1 MKLERLLRFLAF
13 STFIYAGL
21 APWNSAWA
29 VITVDPDFTGTLI
42 LTAPDGNVTLFESGD
57 PLPVIQD
64 GATLE
69 VFDGNL
75 TIHIEGDEH
84 VQVGC
89 FGQNQT
95 AGGGSTASLS
105 CGESSGT
112 LKIGDKEY
120 ALSAQPEEKPA
131 PTAAAEPTGVPLDGT
146 VNPDSRSIQASPQ
159 S

>member
-1 MKLERLLRFLAF
+1 MKLKRLLRYLAV
-13 STFIYAGL
+13 SSFICAGFTSSRFAL
-21 APWNSAWA
+21 AA
-29 VITVDPDFTGTLI
+29 ITVDAGFTGTLI
-42 LTAPDGNVTLFESGD
+42 LTAPDGNVTLFEAGD
-57 PLPVIQD
+57 SLPVIPD
-64 GATLE
+64 GATIE
-69 VFDGNL
+69 VFDGSL
-75 TIHIEGDEH
+75 TIHTGPSEH

-112 LKIGDKEY
+112 LKVGDKEY

-131 PTAAAEPTGVPLDGT
+131 PTAAAEPTGVPLDGAA
-146 VNPDSRSIQASPQ
+146 NPDSRSIQASPQ